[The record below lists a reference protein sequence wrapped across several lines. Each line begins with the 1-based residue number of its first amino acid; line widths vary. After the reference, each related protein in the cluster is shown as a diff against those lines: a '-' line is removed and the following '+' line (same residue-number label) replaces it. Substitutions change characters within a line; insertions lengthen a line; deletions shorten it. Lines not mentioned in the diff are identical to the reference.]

1 MKTTTIV
8 FRGLM
13 VLHKHG
19 DTMEIGFVDAGF
31 NPSDQHEHNGH
42 TANGGN
48 HPHVAAN
55 HPNTANHEH
64 PAHYGDV
71 HIPRILTTKNGVLS
85 EIFDLRNRPE
95 LGSVRNWTLEVTN
108 PRDTAVSLRQQNSP
122 NPAIPQSAFVR
133 TATGSGEDFEKDFRW
148 ITDLEAADL
157 HGRDLSLELNTRQFL
172 FVLYVRN
179 GSFYTR
185 LLSPVLRR
193 KRLNPMQVEAYG
205 PSAAVVGCDITF
217 EDDGGVSLM
226 AGGPN
231 GSTVFNFESDEGTV
245 YEISNGPPDVP
256 VEQATPLDA
265 PGHFH
270 MYYDKL
276 FKNPVR
282 EFDLITEDQAPAP
295 DPTLCGVTFLSLRRD
310 PL

>member
-31 NPSDQHEHNGH
+31 NPSGEHEDNGH
-42 TANGGN
+42 AANGGN
-48 HPHVAAN
+48 HPQVTANHPPNAAN
-55 HPNTANHEH
+55 HVHAAN
-64 PAHYGDV
+64 YSDV

-95 LGSVRNWTLEVTN
+95 LGTVRNWTLEVTN
-108 PRDTAVSLRQQNSP
+108 PRDSEVSLRQD
-122 NPAIPQSAFVR
+122 IPFNR
-133 TATGSGEDFEKDFRW
+133 TNTGSGDAFEKDFRW
-148 ITDLEAADL
+148 ITDLEANDL
-157 HGRDLSLELNTRQFL
+157 HGRDLSLEINTRQFL

-179 GSFYTR
+179 GLFYTR

-193 KRLNPMQVEAYG
+193 KRLNPMQVDAYG
-205 PSAAVVGCDITF
+205 PTAAVVGCDITF

-231 GSTVFNFESDEGTV
+231 GSTVFNFDSEEGTV

-256 VEQATPLDA
+256 LERATSFGCTRSFPHVLRQVIQE
-265 PGHFH
+265 PG
-270 MYYDKL
+270 
-276 FKNPVR
+276 
-282 EFDLITEDQAPAP
+282 
-295 DPTLCGVTFLSLRRD
+295 S
-310 PL
+310 

>member
-1 MKTTTIV
+1 MKTITIV

-31 NPSDQHEHNGH
+31 NPSDEHQPNGH
-42 TANGGN
+42 AANGRN
-48 HPHVAAN
+48 HPHDAADHPHNAAN
-55 HPNTANHEH
+55 H
-64 PAHYGDV
+64 AHGTRHGDV

-85 EIFDLRNRPE
+85 SIFDLRNRPE
-95 LGSVRNWTLEVTN
+95 LGTVRNWTLEVTN
-108 PRDTAVSLRQQNSP
+108 PRDPEVKLVQDAIFNRADPVANTAPER
-122 NPAIPQSAFVR
+122 
-133 TATGSGEDFEKDFRW
+133 DFRW
-148 ITDLEAADL
+148 ITDLEASDL
-157 HGRDLSLELNTRQFL
+157 HGRDLSLEINTRQFL
-172 FVLYVRN
+172 FVLYVQN
-179 GSFYTR
+179 AEFYTR

-193 KRLNPMQVEAYG
+193 KRFNPVQVEAYG

-295 DPTLCGVTFLSLRRD
+295 DPTLCGVTFLSLRSD

>member
-1 MKTTTIV
+1 MKKITIV
-8 FRGLM
+8 LRGLM
-13 VLHKHG
+13 VLHKHA
-19 DTMEIGFVDAGF
+19 DTMEIGFVDARY
-31 NPSDQHEHNGH
+31 NPSDEHEHNGH
-42 TANGGN
+42 SANGGN
-48 HPHVAAN
+48 HPHAAAN
-55 HPNTANHEH
+55 HPPNEANHVH
-64 PAHYGDV
+64 AANYGDV

-85 EIFDLRNRPE
+85 SIFDLRNRPE

-108 PRDTAVSLRQQNSP
+108 PRDTEVKLDQTNTFNRA
-122 NPAIPQSAFVR
+122 NPGAN
-133 TATGSGEDFEKDFRW
+133 TAPERDFRW
-148 ITDLEAADL
+148 ITDLEAGDL
-157 HGRDLSLELNTRQFL
+157 HGRDLSLEINTRQFL

-231 GSTVFNFESDEGTV
+231 GSTVFNFEPDEGTV

-256 VEQATPLDA
+256 LEQATPLDA

-295 DPTLCGVTFLSLRRD
+295 DPTLCGVTYLGLRSD